1 MLESGITGRC
11 VVLPRCRFLCYQF
24 VGGEFS
30 PHVDMCKPVDEFDSQ
45 GCQKSTHTFMIHLA
59 DCPEGSGETVF
70 LSSVHDTIA
79 LAKLGEGVLGAALP
93 QRGRLVVFPHECPH
107 AGLPVSDAFT
117 KLFLRGE
124 LLIE

>member
-1 MLESGITGRC
+1 
-11 VVLPRCRFLCYQF
+11 
-24 VGGEFS
+24 
-30 PHVDMCKPVDEFDSQ
+30 
-45 GCQKSTHTFMIHLA
+45 MIHLA

-70 LSSVHDTIA
+70 LSGVNEDTNA

-93 QRGRLVVFPHECPH
+93 QRGRLVLFPHGCPH
-107 AGLPVSDAFT
+107 AGLPVKEAFT